1 MKCVL
6 KYMKEGSAKLI
17 LVYGELFSQSWQM
30 IGTHTHTTQ
39 FWALGMMCGTLLLKT
54 HQNIPVTPYKLLN
67 ERYDRI
73 YLLHSSKI
81 KVTNF
86 PQITPPLRVSKV
98 V

>member
-30 IGTHTHTTQ
+30 IGTHTHTHTTQ

-54 HQNIPVTPYKLLN
+54 HQNIPVTPSKRTVRSHLPATLQQNQSNKLSPN
-67 ERYDRI
+67 HATVE
-73 YLLHSSKI
+73 SE
-81 KVTNF
+81 
-86 PQITPPLRVSKV
+86 
-98 V
+98 